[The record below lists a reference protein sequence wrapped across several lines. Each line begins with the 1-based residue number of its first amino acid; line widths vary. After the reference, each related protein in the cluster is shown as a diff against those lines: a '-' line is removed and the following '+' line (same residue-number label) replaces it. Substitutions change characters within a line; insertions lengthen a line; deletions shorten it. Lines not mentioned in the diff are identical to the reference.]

1 MLLVGAK
8 VHLMASKNCIKRPE
22 QPRTYDKPAAAPTVT
37 QLTPDDQ
44 LEDGGAMPRDT
55 GSDTPTWREVEQD
68 TVAINPSAESMDSR
82 G

>member
-1 MLLVGAK
+1 MMNRFSYGTRGADT
-8 VHLMASKNCIKRPE
+8 HS
-22 QPRTYDKPAAAPTVT
+22 YDKPEAAPTIT

-44 LEDGGAMPRDT
+44 LEDGGAMPCDT

-68 TVAINPSAESMDSR
+68 TVALNPSAESMDSR